1 MQQLF
6 KKHWIFFAVL
16 HHETVQNW
24 DSIFRQKIHTISRTI
39 YSVFNDIINLEL
51 LLGMIQV
58 SLLILEDF
66 GCDNFLKITGSFL
79 MFYIMKRYRI
89 ETQFS
94 NKKLLNLSLRCRFT
108 AKPVIVDLEGIRYFK
123 SPNSAPIIRVSVST
137 VLRSLFF
144 QGLNLLLLRGME
156 I

>member
-94 NKKLLNLSLRCRFT
+94 NKKIL
-108 AKPVIVDLEGIRYFK
+108 KPVIVDLEGIRYFK
-123 SPNSAPIIRVSVST
+123 SPNSEPIIRVSVST